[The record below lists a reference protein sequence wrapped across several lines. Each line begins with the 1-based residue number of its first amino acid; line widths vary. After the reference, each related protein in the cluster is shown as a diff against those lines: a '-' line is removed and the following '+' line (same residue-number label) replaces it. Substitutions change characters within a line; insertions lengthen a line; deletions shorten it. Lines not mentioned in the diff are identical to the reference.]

1 MKPVAVSRMKSSTWV
16 TVAGLGA
23 LAVALL
29 VVAPATL
36 SIFRLDLLAK
46 YLCWA
51 IVAVGVGLAWGRGGM
66 LVLGQGLFF
75 GIGAY
80 IMAFHLKLDQAG
92 PGAVPDFMNLYAGGQ
107 MPAWWEPFRSGVFTL
122 AMIVFL
128 PPLVATAIGWAVLKR
143 RVKGAYFAI
152 LSQALAAAFAILLI
166 GQIKVTGG
174 FNGLNNFTTFFGF
187 SLFLPANRVML
198 YQITASILIAAL
210 VLMAVLYRSR
220 FGELLVAARD
230 SEERV
235 RFLGQDPAN
244 VKLVAYVL
252 AAFLA
257 GVGGAMFVPVVGIIS
272 PSNVDAVASI
282 GMIAGAALGGRA
294 ALFGPTLGA
303 IAVGWAQSSLSESF
317 PSAWSYLQG
326 GLFVLII
333 LFLPGG
339 LASLGGRIRDAVPRR
354 REAPVAV
361 AASPSAVVTA

>member
-1 MKPVAVSRMKSSTWV
+1 MKPSPTRLISSSAWLTA
-16 TVAGLGA
+16 TA
-23 LAVALL
+23 LAAFAIALL
-29 VVAPATL
+29 VVAPAML
-36 SIFRLDLLAK
+36 SAFRLDLLAK

-75 GIGAY
+75 GLGAY
-80 IMAFHLKLDQAG
+80 AMAFHLKLEQAG
-92 PGAVPDFMNLYAGGQ
+92 SGNVPDFMQLYAGSH
-107 MPAWWEPFRSGVFTL
+107 MPTWWEPFRSGAFTIAVIL
-122 AMIVFL
+122 LL
-128 PPLVATAIGWAVLKR
+128 PALVATAIGWAVLKR

-174 FNGLNNFTTFFGF
+174 FNGLNNYTTFFGF
-187 SLFLPANRVML
+187 NLFLPANRVML
-198 YQITASILIAAL
+198 YQITASILVASL
-210 VLMAVLYRSR
+210 VLVAVLYRSR
-220 FGELLVAARD
+220 FGELLVATRD
-230 SEERV
+230 GEERV
-235 RFLGQDPAN
+235 RFLGHDPAN

-257 GVGGAMFVPVVGIIS
+257 GLGGAMFVPVVGIIS

-294 ALFGPTLGA
+294 TLFGPALGA
-303 IAVGWAQSSLSESF
+303 IAVGYAQSALSESF

-326 GLFVLII
+326 GLFVLVI

-339 LASLGGRIRDAVPRR
+339 IASLGGPIREAVTRR
-354 REAPVAV
+354 RVAPATDSTPVAV
-361 AASPSAVVTA
+361 AA